1 MAEIAVGSKAPDFE
15 IETEAGTL
23 FRLSANHGSPVVLYF
38 YGTDDTETCTNE
50 NLEFSRLAPDF
61 FALGTKLVGISE
73 NSVASHARFKA
84 KYDLLP
90 TLGADPDHKA
100 ITAFDLWQPKKT
112 FGREYL
118 GLVRTTILI
127 SPEGTIANIWTV
139 KRVKGHA
146 EEVLQATKALMA
158 KA

>member
-1 MAEIAVGSKAPDFE
+1 MSQLTVGSKAPDFE
-15 IETEAGTL
+15 IETDNSGP
-23 FRLSANHGSPVVLYF
+23 FRLSAQKGSPVVLYF

-50 NLEFSRLAPDF
+50 NVEFSRLTPSF
-61 FALGTKLVGISE
+61 VALGAKVVGISE
-73 NSVASHARFKA
+73 DSVASHARFRA
-84 KYDLLP
+84 KYDLEP
-90 TLGADPDHKA
+90 ILGADPDHKA
-100 ITAFDLWQPKKT
+100 IAAFDLWQPKKT

-127 SPEGTIANIWTV
+127 APDGTIANIWTV

-146 EEVLQATKALMA
+146 EEVLAATQAMMA